1 MRRLGRFLKQ
11 TDLNAIRSKSGK
23 DTAKKGLVKHHENF
37 HAWLFVN
44 AVCISLVSFV
54 LFLVLAFYHITVEQ
68 DLIKIFLLHTQ
79 HHTTTKKK
87 HDEEG
92 KGCCGQKN
100 GLGIIL

>member
-44 AVCISLVSFV
+44 AVCVSLVSFV

-68 DLIKIFLLHTQ
+68 DFLINIFFTT
-79 HHTTTKKK
+79 HTTPQQQKINKK
-87 HDEEG
+87 
-92 KGCCGQKN
+92 
-100 GLGIIL
+100 

>member
-44 AVCISLVSFV
+44 AVCVSLVSFV

-68 DLIKIFLLHTQ
+68 DLINIFTTHNTTQ
-79 HHTTTKKK
+79 
-87 HDEEG
+87 
-92 KGCCGQKN
+92 QQ
-100 GLGIIL
+100 